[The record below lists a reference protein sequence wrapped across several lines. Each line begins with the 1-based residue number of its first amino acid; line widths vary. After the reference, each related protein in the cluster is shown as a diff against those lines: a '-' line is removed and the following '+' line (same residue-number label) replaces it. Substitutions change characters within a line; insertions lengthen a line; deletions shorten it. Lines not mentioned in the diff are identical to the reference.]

1 MSKGAPV
8 ATWKNK
14 CPAGI
19 TYDLDV
25 PGVGTFGPVAPGET
39 VEVPDGVD
47 LPDTVWERADR
58 KRAKA
63 QEEKD

>member
-1 MSKGAPV
+1 M

-14 CPAGI
+14 CPSNV

-39 VEVPDGVD
+39 VDLPDGVE
-47 LPDTVWERADR
+47 LPASVWERV

-63 QEEKD
+63 QEEKSG

>member
-1 MSKGAPV
+1 M
-8 ATWKNK
+8 ATYKNT

-19 TYDLDV
+19 TYELDV
-25 PGVGTFGPVAPGET
+25 PGVGTFGPVAPGES
-39 VEVPDGVD
+39 VEVPDTVE
-47 LPDTVWERADR
+47 LPESVWSRADR